1 MMMNSTRFA
10 FTTVALFALACTGSS
25 ASNEAAPAAAAPAS
39 VAAAPAAASAGTTSA
54 AVRLQGAG
62 STFDTPLFSRVFDS
76 LQKQQGIEVNYQS
89 IGSGGGVQQLIAGT
103 VDFGASDYPLNDEQ
117 TKAAEAAG
125 GPVVHVPVTMGAVS
139 VGYNAPVDNLKLDGA
154 TLSGIYMGTI
164 TNWNDSKIAALNPG
178 TKLPNLPIVVVHRS
192 EGSGTTFIFTS
203 YLSAVNPE
211 WKSKVGAAGSVKWPT
226 GLGAKGSE
234 GVSGQVTTTPGTI
247 GYFELAYAKSNNI
260 KSALLKN
267 AAGKFVEPSSDGAAA
282 AGAGAAAKMPADL
295 KAVFV
300 NAPGVASY
308 PIAGFSW
315 IIVFKNQKDAA
326 KGHALVDMLK
336 YTVTEGQQGAAA
348 LYYAPLPKAV
358 QDLDLKAIATIS
370 VAK

>member
-1 MMMNSTRFA
+1 MMKHQKRFA
-10 FTTVALFALACTGSS
+10 LATVALFALACSGGS
-25 ASNEAAPAAAAPAS
+25 ASNGAAPAAAAPA
-39 VAAAPAAASAGTTSA
+39 PAGTTSA

-76 LQKQQGIEVNYQS
+76 LQKQHGIEVNYQS
-89 IGSGGGVQQLIAGT
+89 IGSGGGVQQLISGT
-103 VDFGASDYPLNDEQ
+103 VDFGASDFPLNDEQ
-117 TKAAEAAG
+117 TKAADSAG
-125 GPVVHVPVTMGAVS
+125 GPVVHIPVTMGAVS
-139 VGYNAPVDNLKLDGA
+139 IGYNVPVGNLKLDGA

-164 TNWNDSKIAALNPG
+164 RNWNDSKIAALNAG
-178 TKLPNLPIVVVHRS
+178 ATLPNLPIVVVHRS

-226 GLGAKGSE
+226 GIGAKGSE
-234 GVSGQVTTTPGTI
+234 GVSGQVTTTPGAI

-267 AAGKFVEPSSDGAAA
+267 AAGTFVEPSSEGAAA
-282 AGAGAAAKMPADL
+282 AGAGSAAKMPADL

-300 NAPGVASY
+300 NAPGAASY

-326 KGHALVDMLK
+326 KGQAIVDMLK

-358 QDLDLKAIATIS
+358 QDLALKAIATIQLP
-370 VAK
+370 